1 MTEATLR
8 VTFAGPH
15 VTIQD
20 AGRPGLMRYGVPASG
35 PMDRQ
40 SFKLANAVL
49 GNPAGHPGIEISL
62 GGLSLRCESG
72 AVALALAGGG
82 FIAETRGRKFGAWN
96 VLTLRAGET
105 LTIRPG
111 PWGCW
116 TYLACAGNLQAES
129 WLGSRATHGSSG
141 FGGGKLAMGQT
152 LTITD
157 AQALPNR
164 EGPIPCPIWARPRHL
179 LRCTLGPQDR
189 FFNTETLNTF
199 TSARFEMTDAFDR
212 MGLRLRGPSI
222 APTAALSIPSEPI
235 LRGSVQISGD
245 GVATVLLSDHQT
257 TGGYPKIA
265 TVLSDDLDSFVQ
277 CRPRDVV
284 AFRAILPEEAIT
296 ATRSNRGRFMA
307 FLDRMSGSG

>member
-20 AGRPGLMRYGVPASG
+20 PGRPGLMRYGVPASG

-49 GNPAGHPGIEISL
+49 GNPQGHAGIEISL

-235 LRGSVQISGD
+235 LRGSVQVSGD
-245 GVATVLLSDHQT
+245 GTATVLLSDHQT

-265 TVLSDDLDSFVQ
+265 TVLADDLDAFVQ
-277 CRPRDVV
+277 CRPRDAVM
-284 AFRAILPEEAIT
+284 FQAIT
-296 ATRSNRGRFMA
+296 PAQAIAITRQNAIRFAA
-307 FLDRMSGSG
+307 FEDRLRRA